1 MKGEHHSLRSSS
13 VRKGPAVPLN
23 VAGID
28 VPILRGLGISSLE
41 AYVAT
46 FVGSKVRRQPGD
58 KVHVCVRCNFPI
70 AVYGRLVRGQFFHL
84 LLYHVDIFS
93 NIFCRKFLNNS
104 KLSFIAL
111 MQWMLKQANLE
122 LRREIVM
129 YEEP

>member
-1 MKGEHHSLRSSS
+1 MVNLTIRLGGSSLCMKGEHHSLRSSS

-28 VPILRGLGISSLE
+28 VPILRGLGISSVE

-84 LLYHVDIFS
+84 LL
-93 NIFCRKFLNNS
+93 
-104 KLSFIAL
+104 
-111 MQWMLKQANLE
+111 
-122 LRREIVM
+122 
-129 YEEP
+129 